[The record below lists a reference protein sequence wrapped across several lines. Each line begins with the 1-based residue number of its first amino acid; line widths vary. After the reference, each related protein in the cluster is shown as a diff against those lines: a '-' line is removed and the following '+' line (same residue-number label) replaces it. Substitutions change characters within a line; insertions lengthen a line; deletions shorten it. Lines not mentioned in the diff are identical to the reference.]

1 MHFIQEYYGSLIG
14 ASKSSEA
21 RRRSLPWNRVKWSR
35 YHWIYETIKAPLIIQ
50 IIKLAY
56 ARERARAAYI
66 KVFRVFRAPRW
77 RLSIK
82 LGTTVSRD
90 DRGIM
95 PEFAI
100 SDYSVRVAKLSGC
113 ARDTPTAAVNYSV
126 VSGMSPRLFLLQD
139 TEAKSTIIGKVI
151 REKRTLWK
159 L

>member
-1 MHFIQEYYGSLIG
+1 M
-14 ASKSSEA
+14 
-21 RRRSLPWNRVKWSR
+21 R
-35 YHWIYETIKAPLIIQ
+35 APV
-50 IIKLAY
+50 
-56 ARERARAAYI
+56 RARPTLKFSA
-66 KVFRVFRAPRW
+66 FSAPRW

-100 SDYSVRVAKLSGC
+100 SDYSVGVAKLSGC
-113 ARDTPTAAVNYSV
+113 ARDTSTAVNYSV

-151 REKRTLWK
+151 PRSVHYENYISEVI
-159 L
+159 